1 MPIPTLPAIVAL
13 PLAVMSVTPDMA
25 PEMVREEAR
34 YNCPLRD
41 NLAIGV
47 YVEPSGEYIHP
58 KPAESVLP
66 PRRTPKRLC
75 VSYQLKSMA
84 ASRAYP
90 PSPQ

>member
-1 MPIPTLPAIVAL
+1 MQIYCVFRLLTFAY

-34 YNCPLRD
+34 YNCPDGD

-58 KPAESVLP
+58 KPAESALLP
-66 PRRTPKRLC
+66 RMTPERLC

-84 ASRAYP
+84 ASSLYP
-90 PSPQ
+90 